1 MEFKEFIE
9 KLNSDDK
16 SAFEKYSKIRGV
28 QQYRIIFEALS
39 KVDSNVNFAD
49 VNSFVILDKAIKDV
63 LFKYLGTLEEYIRN
77 DILLRFDFDPEAELK
92 KPEYHYFKGLPKCI
106 RKINPTDEITEFYK
120 KFVLNFGDLV
130 SFIKD
135 YDSQTYDTSKLDI
148 IINLRNSVMHHSPL
162 LFDYNFES
170 TVDETLKGI
179 NALVEMLPSE
189 YKEGCIKN
197 LKVPNKMTK
206 ENIESSYYKFLLYK
220 ED

>member
-16 SAFEKYSKIRGV
+16 STFEKYSKIRGV

-39 KVDSNVNFAD
+39 KVDSNVKFDD

-106 RKINPTDEITEFYK
+106 RKTNPTDEITDFYK
-120 KFVLNFGDLV
+120 KFTLNFGDLV

-135 YDSQTYDTSKLDI
+135 YDSQTYDTSKLDL

-179 NALVEMLPSE
+179 NALVEMLPSD
-189 YKEGCIKN
+189 YKDGCIKN
-197 LKVPNKMTK
+197 LKVPNKKTQD
-206 ENIESSYYKFLLYK
+206 NIASTYYKFLLYK

>member
-16 SAFEKYSKIRGV
+16 STFEKYSKIRGV

-39 KVDSNVNFAD
+39 KVDSNVKFTD
-49 VNSFVILDKAIKDV
+49 VNSFVILDKAMKDV

-106 RKINPTDEITEFYK
+106 RKTNPADEITDFYK
-120 KFVLNFGDLV
+120 RFSLNFGDLV

-148 IINLRNSVMHHSPL
+148 IINLRNNVMHHSPL
-162 LFDYNFES
+162 LFDYNFQS
-170 TVDETLKGI
+170 TVEETLKGI
-179 NALVEMLPSE
+179 VALVEMLPSD
-189 YKEGCIKN
+189 YKGGCIKN
-197 LKVPNKMTK
+197 LKVSNKKTK
-206 ENIESSYYKFLLYK
+206 ENLASAYYTFLLYG